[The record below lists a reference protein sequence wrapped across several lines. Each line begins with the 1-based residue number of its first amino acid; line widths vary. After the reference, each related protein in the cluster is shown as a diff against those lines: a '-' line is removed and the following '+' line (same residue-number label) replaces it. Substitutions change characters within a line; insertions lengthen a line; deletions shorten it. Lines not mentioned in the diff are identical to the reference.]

1 MDNGVLHK
9 RVTVNLKDWKTM
21 AFHTEGLQERSS
33 FKFVIRYIKY
43 PILYANYSE
52 IRFRIFSHAFLLKCK
67 KLDAATVLRWKHPAE
82 PVRSLKLITL
92 DKFALWTLKGQ
103 CHEIFKNKISHE
115 SNPSGPLINRLLKM
129 VFFKLVFAKIFEL
142 KVRKIRL
149 RAG

>member
-1 MDNGVLHK
+1 
-9 RVTVNLKDWKTM
+9 M

-115 SNPSGPLINRLLKM
+115 SNPSRPLINRLFKM
-129 VFFKLVFAKIFEL
+129 VFL
-142 KVRKIRL
+142 KIRFREDIRILSSKNSTPCRLTL
-149 RAG
+149 RRVNNEVFRISQIV

>member
-1 MDNGVLHK
+1 
-9 RVTVNLKDWKTM
+9 M

-115 SNPSGPLINRLLKM
+115 SNPSRPLINRLFKM
-129 VFFKLVFAKIFEL
+129 VFL
-142 KVRKIRL
+142 KIRFREDIRILSSKNSTPCRLTL
-149 RAG
+149 RRVNNEVFRVSQIV

>member
-1 MDNGVLHK
+1 
-9 RVTVNLKDWKTM
+9 M

-67 KLDAATVLRWKHPAE
+67 KLDASTVLRWKHPAE

-115 SNPSGPLINRLLKM
+115 SNPSRPLINRLFKM
-129 VFFKLVFAKIFEL
+129 DFL
-142 KVRKIRL
+142 KIRFREDIRILSSKNSTPCRLTL
-149 RAG
+149 RRVNNEVFRVSQIV